1 MKNMDDIFESQSVVK
16 TITLCMLTFGL
27 YVIYRLFTLTKEV
40 NGNVN
45 NIIPTWFTFS
55 AITIHL
61 ISFISLVT
69 FFATANGTQE
79 LLIFS
84 KAMHVL
90 SSIFHVTWLIK
101 VRNRI
106 NQISGVKKGSEF
118 WLNPILSSFFHVIY
132 IQYKINQFSHS
143 PVDLDRTGENAIYK

>member
-1 MKNMDDIFESQSVVK
+1 MKNMDDIFESQSVAK
-16 TITLCMLTFGL
+16 IITLCMLTFGL

-61 ISFISLVT
+61 ISFISLVI
-69 FFATANGTQE
+69 FFTTNGTQE

-106 NQISGVKKGSEF
+106 NKISGVKKGSEC

-132 IQYKINQFSHS
+132 IQYKINQFSNT
-143 PVDLDRTGENAIYK
+143 PAALKPTAENAI